1 MEEMM
6 LDHMTFRVR
15 DIARTRAFYSA
26 ALAPLGYAL
35 TFDQVFEGQ
44 AVLGFSHLDAT
55 EPEGQR
61 ADVWFMDGDSPYGQA
76 PTTTSCHL
84 CWRAQSRAQVDAFH
98 AAALAAG
105 GRDHGAPGLRPIYHP
120 NYYGAFVIDPE
131 GNNIEAVCHLPG

>member
-1 MEEMM
+1 M

-76 PTTTSCHL
+76 PATTLSFVLARTEPGAGRRFSCRRL
-84 CWRAQSRAQVDAFH
+84 GRWRT
-98 AAALAAG
+98 
-105 GRDHGAPGLRPIYHP
+105 
-120 NYYGAFVIDPE
+120 
-131 GNNIEAVCHLPG
+131 